1 MPKILR
7 GRYGLLM
14 ARRLKIRLRR
24 QAAGGR
30 GVLKLYLLRHGETE
44 FSRSDRFC
52 GDIDAPLTDAGKLM
66 GEQFAHAYAQMP
78 WRAIVTSTR
87 RRAQA
92 TAEPLA
98 ARTRGRI
105 RRDPRLDEI
114 FYGDW
119 QGLTKSQ
126 AQARDPGHFRLWRQ
140 DPTIGPPAGESPFD
154 VSERAMSAIDD
165 LRVRYDAGNVLVVS
179 HKTVLRIVLCRLLN
193 LDLRC
198 YREHIDWRV
207 GAVTVMELGPCH
219 ARIVIMG
226 DVSHLQ
232 PQAAGDLVG
241 EQEPGGGELDM
252 DFVDDQPAGLDGGG
266 DGGLAAGHGIDPM
279 TGAMPGAVDAG
290 DSA

>member
-1 MPKILR
+1 
-7 GRYGLLM
+7 
-14 ARRLKIRLRR
+14 
-24 QAAGGR
+24 
-30 GVLKLYLLRHGETE
+30 VLKLHLLRHGETE

-52 GDIDAPLTDAGKLM
+52 GNIDAPLTDAGRLM
-66 GEQFAHAYAQMP
+66 GEQFAEAYARMP

-87 RRAQA
+87 RRAHA

-98 ARTRGRI
+98 ARTRRPV

-119 QGLTKSQ
+119 QGLTKAQ
-126 AQARDPGHFRLWRQ
+126 AQARDPDHFRLWRQ
-140 DPTIGPPAGESPFD
+140 DPTIGPPAGESPFE

-165 LRVRYDAGNVLVVS
+165 LRWRYDSGNVLVVS
-179 HKTVLRIVLCRLLN
+179 HKTVLRIVLSRLLN

-198 YREHIDWRV
+198 YRDNIDWRV

-219 ARIVIMG
+219 SRIVIMG

-232 PQAAGDLVG
+232 PQAPGDLVG
-241 EQEPGGGELDM
+241 EQEPGGGELD
-252 DFVDDQPAGLDGGG
+252 VDLVDRQPPRLDGGR

-279 TGAMPGAVDAG
+279 TGAVHGAVDAG
-290 DSA
+290 DGA

>member
-1 MPKILR
+1 
-7 GRYGLLM
+7 M

-24 QAAGGR
+24 RVVGGR

-52 GDIDAPLTDAGKLM
+52 GAIDAPLTDAGRLM
-66 GEQFAHAYAQMP
+66 GEQFAAAYARMP

-87 RRAQA
+87 QRAHA
-92 TAEPLA
+92 TAAPLA
-98 ARTRGRI
+98 ARTQTRV

-126 AQARDPGHFRLWRQ
+126 ALARDPGHFRLWRQ
-140 DPTIGPPAGESPFD
+140 DPTIGPPAGESPFE
-154 VSERAMSAIDD
+154 VCERAMAAIDD
-165 LRVRYDAGNVLVVS
+165 LRARYDSGNVLVVS

-198 YREHIDWRV
+198 YRDNIDWRV
-207 GAVTVMELGPCH
+207 GSVTVLELGPCH
-219 ARIVIMG
+219 SRIVIMG

-232 PQAAGDLVG
+232 PETASDFVG
-241 EQEPGGGELDM
+241 EQEPVGGELQLDV
-252 DFVDDQPAGLDGGG
+252 VDGEPPRLGDRGDSSLAPA
-266 DGGLAAGHGIDPM
+266 HGIDPM